1 LIDFLVSPAP
11 HDRCLGDQGWYPISA
26 ILFAFQW
33 ELPER
38 VEATSYTLN
47 KVDTVVACSAVLFF
61 KGGRVATFDCG
72 VTSAHRSQ
80 FEIVCE
86 KGTVRVDDLVG
97 GQGRSGDFG
106 AYFAPYVGSGSYVVG
121 DVMGKDEVVDVE
133 ACDHVDALV
142 KEFTACVNA
151 VKAGGSMN
159 PEWPRR
165 SLAVHATMSAVF
177 ESVNKKGA
185 HIKVRGIEI

>member
-1 LIDFLVSPAP
+1 MLIDFLVSPAP

-47 KVDTVVACSAVLFF
+47 KVDTIVACSAVLFF

-86 KGTVRVDDLVG
+86 KGTVRVDDLVK
-97 GQGRSGDFG
+97 RD
-106 AYFAPYVGSGSYVVG
+106 
-121 DVMGKDEVVDVE
+121 DVCLVKADVE
-133 ACDHVDALV
+133 GYEPQVLQ
-142 KEFTACVNA
+142 TAQ
-151 VKAGGSMN
+151 
-159 PEWPRR
+159 
-165 SLAVHATMSAVF
+165 SLLSTRNVPSLQL
-177 ESVNKKGA
+177 E
-185 HIKVRGIEI
+185 